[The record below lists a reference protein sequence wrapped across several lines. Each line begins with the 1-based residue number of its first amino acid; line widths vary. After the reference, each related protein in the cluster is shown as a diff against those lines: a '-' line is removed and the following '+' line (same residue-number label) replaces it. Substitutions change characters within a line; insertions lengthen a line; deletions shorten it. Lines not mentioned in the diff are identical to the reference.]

1 MRPNETVSG
10 CWHRLRGDRSEIE
23 ARWEFFASLTVP
35 KVYLPE
41 GITVENSP
49 IVNDYQSVGA
59 TAVKH
64 VTNKLMMALFPPGR
78 PFFKVQP
85 SDEWYAKTASDSGLG
100 RTDIDPLL
108 AKVEV
113 TACKR
118 LDARAQRPKLFQM
131 LRYLVVLGNVLEDSS
146 DPDHLRIIG
155 PKKWVVKRADDGY
168 PSTLIIRNELAFE
181 DLDYAI
187 QNLQPKDI
195 GGNGPA
201 LRNRYQPSTT
211 VSHYLLL
218 ERTSDGKRMELSQW
232 VDNIRLPQ
240 QYNGRWTLDTCPYRI
255 KTWDL
260 QDGDSYGTGLVEEHA
275 GDLKALSILS
285 EGALD
290 GGVLSAELRWLVSPA
305 GMTDVE
311 AFKASKSGDAV
322 SGREE
327 DIDVVSGAVLA
338 PALKVLDEVISKYE
352 RRIGRAF
359 LLNSAVTRN
368 AERVTAEETRMNAQ
382 ELETSF
388 GGNYTS
394 LASQIQR
401 PIAIWCMGQ
410 QAVKIDSKE
419 VDVVVIT
426 GLDALSRN
434 ADLDNLTTAFANLSN
449 LNQLPPQFIARLKD
463 DALIQFIGQ
472 CLGIDLTPF
481 IKSAEEMQA
490 EQQQQQAA
498 AQANSFAESSGAAA
512 GDAAVNQ
519 GQPA

>member
-1 MRPNETVSG
+1 MLPNETASG
-10 CWHRLRGDRSEIE
+10 CWHRLRGERGEIE
-23 ARWEFFASLTVP
+23 RRWEMLASLTIP

-49 IVNDYQSVGA
+49 VVNDFQSVGA
-59 TAVKH
+59 TAAKH

-85 SDEWYAKTASDSGLG
+85 SDEWYAKVLQDAGLE
-100 RTDIDPLL
+100 RADVEPLL
-108 AKVEV
+108 SKIEV
-113 TACKR
+113 NASKR

-131 LRYLVVLGNVLEDSS
+131 LRYLVILGNVLEDSS
-146 DPDHLRIIG
+146 DKENLRILG
-155 PKKWVVKRADDGY
+155 PKQWVVKRADDGY
-168 PSTLIIRNELAFE
+168 PSTLIIRKELAFE
-181 DLDYAI
+181 DLEYAI

-201 LRNRYQPSTT
+201 LRSRYQPATK
-211 VSHYLLL
+211 VSHFLVL
-218 ERTSDGKRMELSQW
+218 ERTPDGKRMELTQY
-232 VDNIRLPQ
+232 VDTIKLPK
-240 QYNGRWTLDTCPYRI
+240 QYNGSWTLDACPYRV

-260 QDGDSYGTGLVEEHA
+260 ADGDNYGTGLVEEHC
-275 GDLKALSILS
+275 GDLRALSILS

-290 GGVLSAELRWLVSPA
+290 GGVLSAELRWLVNPS
-305 GMTDVE
+305 GMTDIE
-311 AFKASKSGDAV
+311 AFKNSKSGDAV
-322 SGREE
+322 SGRDE
-327 DIDVVSGAVLA
+327 DLDVVSGAVLA
-338 PALKVLDEVISKYE
+338 PALKVLDEVVGKYE

-394 LASQIQR
+394 LAAQIQR
-401 PIAIWCMGQ
+401 PVAIWCMGE

-434 ADLDNLTTAFANLSN
+434 ADLDNLTTAFANLAN
-449 LNQLPPQFIARLKD
+449 LNNLPPQFIARLKD
-463 DALIQFIGQ
+463 DALIRFIGQ
-472 CLGIDLTPF
+472 CLGIDLSPF

-498 AQANSFAESSGAAA
+498 AQAGAFAESSGAAA
-512 GDAAVNQ
+512 GDAVVNQ
-519 GQPA
+519 GQTA